1 MSNIKQRLD
10 GVITNVHRKLAN
22 SEFIP
27 PIKTDK
33 GILVGNILIVPNG
46 TQKDLYRNN
55 QLIYQGI
62 FLNKCAIKIANLVAL
77 NKDPTRVN
85 MIHTADQ
92 KFGQALVDYQVFKDK
107 LIRAKQNN
115 DQFRVDLYLARMTYA
130 RDCYEHHK
138 KLALALAA

>member
-10 GVITNVHRKLAN
+10 GVITNVHRKLAK

-33 GILVGNILIVPNG
+33 GIIVGNVLIVTNG

-55 QLIYQGI
+55 QIVYGGV
-62 FLNKCAIKIANLVAL
+62 FLNKCAIKIANLIAL
-77 NKDPTRVN
+77 GKDPTRTN
-85 MIHTADQ
+85 MIYNADQ
-92 KFGQALVDYQVFKDK
+92 KFGQALLDYQVFKDK
-107 LIRAKQNN
+107 LILAKRNN
-115 DQFRVDLYLARMTYA
+115 DQFKIDLYLARMTYA